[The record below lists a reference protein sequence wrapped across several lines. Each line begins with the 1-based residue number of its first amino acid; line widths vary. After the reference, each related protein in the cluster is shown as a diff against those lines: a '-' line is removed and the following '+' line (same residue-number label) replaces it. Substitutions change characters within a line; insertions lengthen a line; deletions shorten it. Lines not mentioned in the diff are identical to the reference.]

1 MKTKEVIQTK
11 NYVAK
16 MTVKKNPRDGEYY
29 DFLFITKK
37 TNQRI
42 HFGVRAVYDK
52 VNGVMGQE
60 IVYFEDRGIAKEIKM
75 EIINAGGDKV
85 LNSFSKEFNGGV
97 VPKATLQYFAHFDYK
112 KKMLFLDSF
121 RIVEAII

>member
-1 MKTKEVIQTK
+1 MKTKEVIETK

-52 VNGVMGQE
+52 VKGVMGQE
-60 IVYFEDRGIAKEIKM
+60 IVYFEDRGIAKDIKM
-75 EIINAGGDKV
+75 ELTNTEGNKV
-85 LNSFSKEFNGGV
+85 LNSFSKEFNVHV
-97 VPKATLQYFAHFDYK
+97 VSKATLQYFAHFDYE

-121 RIVEAII
+121 RIVEVIN